1 MLKHPDYPNGNI
13 YLSGGMQHAPDGLGA
28 DWRRECSKHLREMGF
43 FPLDIAELDLAYR
56 DAHGHL
62 FRFMEDDEILQR
74 KSNIRKHF
82 IETDI
87 ALIRNDTDVIIILY
101 DETVRLGAGTTSEVH
116 EAFML
121 DIPVFLINT
130 YPKLQDVPG
139 WMQAET
145 TKIFSDFGA
154 LYEYLESLPPGI
166 LKRDAYGNRR
176 SGSQYLCSLCG
187 AAEEKHK
194 AHFVSRISPLYCK
207 RCVELVKTTFESHKD
222 RYQFFLEYLEGTEQ
236 QITARQTNVRI

>member
-13 YLSGGMQHAPDGLGA
+13 YLSGGMQPAPDDLGA

-87 ALIRNDTDVIIILY
+87 ALIRNDTDAIII
-101 DETVRLGAGTTSEVH
+101 
-116 EAFML
+116 
-121 DIPVFLINT
+121 
-130 YPKLQDVPG
+130 
-139 WMQAET
+139 
-145 TKIFSDFGA
+145 
-154 LYEYLESLPPGI
+154 
-166 LKRDAYGNRR
+166 
-176 SGSQYLCSLCG
+176 
-187 AAEEKHK
+187 
-194 AHFVSRISPLYCK
+194 LYCK